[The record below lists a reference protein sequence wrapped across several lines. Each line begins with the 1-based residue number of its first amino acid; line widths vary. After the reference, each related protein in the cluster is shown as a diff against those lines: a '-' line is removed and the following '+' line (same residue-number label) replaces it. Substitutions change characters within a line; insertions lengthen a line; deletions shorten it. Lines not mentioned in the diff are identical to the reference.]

1 MFQQGLVLLVAG
13 MGLVVTFL
21 SLLVG
26 IMMVSAKVIPR
37 FNHVLP
43 DEQPKVKVRRPEK
56 APHADSHDAEI
67 AVAIAAA
74 VARQRQP

>member
-43 DEQPKVKVRRPEK
+43 DEQPKVKVRRPES
-56 APHADSHDAEI
+56 APNAGSHDAEI